1 MYPGGQRRSFP
12 FPDEYLSGHQHHP
25 DQEELYHGRASL
37 HHDMMGFDEQ
47 GLSLHHSRR
56 GFQEH
61 FESFENTGGSSPSPP
76 QLVREILPP
85 TPRSHSDHQQREG
98 GVAWRTEEQGRH
110 RGRFRDFSPNVRY
123 RNGENFREQ
132 PHSMDKPRDARETLH
147 HEDSWHLPPLVIEHD
162 HGIGDIRQVPWWDQ
176 YGDNR
181 GLDTKFDQRPRPLIS
196 PPEHFRS
203 SESRLDDR
211 EDAQGYH
218 FQDNGRDPKYPESR
232 SSPMLQDR
240 PMRYGNRDGPVSYKG
255 KGGPRPLRGRLSH
268 AQGGRTGP
276 PRNQPRLQQ
285 SSQGYQNPPH
295 EEQRPG
301 FRPFREDYRDPI
313 EGDLNWAE
321 EDRLQQWESGRPG
334 SLDRHLP
341 RVDLDPH
348 MLRQREH
355 GWIDRKTNMTV
366 APEETLTIKV
376 DMSRPV
382 NENSLLC
389 YSSDRQLSLD
399 LVNVGRQ
406 RLDFLPML
414 EHSGTYR
421 ETAMHTG
428 TFAQEIITLVHQVKE
443 QYFRDDGVTLNE
455 RFSTP
460 PNGGRSEEVMEELTL
475 DERFNSNRGFSLKMK
490 SQLDDD
496 DDEPLFRPGHM
507 QGPSQQPV
515 RAPGDLRHDLERRR
529 QERLEGVKVTIPG
542 SSMSLHPLSEMDTE
556 YRDKDEM
563 EEGGFSNLPEDQSKR
578 REANMG
584 PRRGASY
591 RQNTGPQRR
600 NNRSGNRPGQM
611 RRQNNRSNPA
621 GPSW

>member
-1 MYPGGQRRSFP
+1 MNCCVKVY
-12 FPDEYLSGHQHHP
+12 
-25 DQEELYHGRASL
+25 
-37 HHDMMGFDEQ
+37 
-47 GLSLHHSRR
+47 
-56 GFQEH
+56 
-61 FESFENTGGSSPSPP
+61 SS
-76 QLVREILPP
+76 VWMFFIL
-85 TPRSHSDHQQREG
+85 SHSPQTHFRHKNCKHCCKM
-98 GVAWRTEEQGRH
+98 TILTNMNGRCELI
-110 RGRFRDFSPNVRY
+110 P
-123 RNGENFREQ
+123 
-132 PHSMDKPRDARETLH
+132 
-147 HEDSWHLPPLVIEHD
+147 HLPVKVSGWEHP
-162 HGIGDIRQVPWWDQ
+162 GI
-176 YGDNR
+176 
-181 GLDTKFDQRPRPLIS
+181 
-196 PPEHFRS
+196 S
-203 SESRLDDR
+203 SSLSNI
-211 EDAQGYH
+211 Q
-218 FQDNGRDPKYPESR
+218 
-232 SSPMLQDR
+232 
-240 PMRYGNRDGPVSYKG
+240 
-255 KGGPRPLRGRLSH
+255 LRGVFTSWLLFP
-268 AQGGRTGP
+268 T
-276 PRNQPRLQQ
+276 LC
-285 SSQGYQNPPH
+285 
-295 EEQRPG
+295 
-301 FRPFREDYRDPI
+301 
-313 EGDLNWAE
+313 
-321 EDRLQQWESGRPG
+321 
-334 SLDRHLP
+334 SLP
-341 RVDLDPH
+341 C
-348 MLRQREH
+348 
-355 GWIDRKTNMTV
+355 
-366 APEETLTIKV
+366 
-376 DMSRPV
+376 
-382 NENSLLC
+382 SLLC

-621 GPSW
+621 GPSWWLDNRRTIHLFMTDWKSKQIVRNTLFSRWVGLSLISGTVLTSLTVRVCWGLCKWKCYFQRCRL